1 MISVKNGVEKITI
14 SSEITNILNDLGSR
28 LGVVIDWSSQNVVPY
43 VQDLVSRIA
52 KLQICN
58 SIIAIVCGIVCLVG
72 LILII
77 RFAIKH
83 WEDYVEEVVGTFVI
97 VIFIACLIGIFTLI
111 PIGVDGLT
119 QAIYLPEL
127 TAIEYIQRLMK

>member
-1 MISVKNGVEKITI
+1 MTI
-14 SSEITNILNDLGSR
+14 SSEITNVLNDLGSR
-28 LGVVIDWSSQNVVPY
+28 FGVLIDWSSQNVMPY

-52 KLQICN
+52 KLQMCN
-58 SIIAIVCGIVCLVG
+58 SIIAIVCGIACLIVT
-72 LILII
+72 ILII
-77 RFAIKH
+77 RFSVKH
-83 WEDYVEEVVGTFVI
+83 WEDCIEEVVGTSLVI
-97 VIFIACLIGIFTLI
+97 IFILCLVGMFTLI